1 MVSDKRKQFDFLFV
15 VTVVPTDTSGGSQ
28 ILYSIAK
35 RLSDQGLNVGW
46 VLFLNPYRFIYKVTR
61 NPSLLPYVSLS
72 ATINILKSNVGFIF
86 RNRLVKRTQNY
97 ERTLNGISI
106 LNSKSLKKVSFKR
119 LIASAWETTYFVNHY
134 NTESEKYNLIQ
145 YCAHEYLSDY
155 IQGVDTNLVSQTF
168 SFPLKKLVIN
178 ETDLRKF
185 GDDNP
190 QKVQLGI
197 DASKYYMKTPLD
209 RRDGK
214 TVLFPLRA
222 QRDKGA
228 SIAIEAIK
236 LIDKQRKDI
245 NIITF
250 GNYGK
255 TTMLPNRID
264 QRGFVDDNELFNLYN
279 TASIFVIPSL
289 LEGFCLPGLESMAC
303 GCAVISVD
311 NIGIREYVK
320 HNNNGIIVSPN
331 DPNAI
336 AKAVISLVENSTQ
349 RNNLIMNGFQTA
361 RTFSYENMARS
372 FLTAIATSEQRSH
385 KR

>member
-61 NPSLLPYVSLS
+61 NPSLLQYVSLN
-72 ATINILKSNVGFIF
+72 ATINILKTKVGFIL
-86 RNRLVKRTQNY
+86 RNRLMKKTQNC
-97 ERTLNGISI
+97 ELTLNGISI
-106 LNSKSLKKVSFKR
+106 LNPKSLKKVSFKR
-119 LIASAWETTYFVNHY
+119 LVASAWETTYFVNHY
-134 NTESEKYNLIQ
+134 NTESVKYNLIQ

-185 GDDNP
+185 GADSP
-190 QKVQLGI
+190 KKVQLGI
-197 DASKYYMKTPLD
+197 DTSKYYMKTPLD

-228 SIAIEAIK
+228 SVAIEAIK
-236 LIDKQRKDI
+236 LIEEQRKDI
-245 NIITF
+245 NIVTF

-255 TTMLPNRID
+255 TAMLPNSID
-264 QRGFVDDNELFNLYN
+264 QRGFVDDDELFNLYN
-279 TASIFVIPSL
+279 AASIFVIPSL
-289 LEGFCLPGLESMAC
+289 LEGFCLPGLEAMAC

-311 NIGIREYVK
+311 NIGIREYIK
-320 HNNNGIIVSPN
+320 HNNNGVIVSPN

-336 AKAVISLVENSTQ
+336 AKAVISLVENCSQ
-349 RNNLIMNGFQTA
+349 RNNLIMHGFQTA
-361 RTFSYENMARS
+361 RTFSYKNMAQS
-372 FLTAIATSEQRSH
+372 FLTAIATSEQGSH
-385 KR
+385 KG

>member
-28 ILYSIAK
+28 ILYSLAK

-72 ATINILKSNVGFIF
+72 ATINILKTNVGLIL
-86 RNRLVKRTQNY
+86 RNRLMKRSQNC
-97 ERTLNGISI
+97 EHTLNGISI
-106 LNSKSLKKVSFKR
+106 LNPKSLKKVSFKR
-119 LIASAWETTYFVNHY
+119 LVASAWETTYLVNHFK
-134 NTESEKYNLIQ
+134 TESVKYNLIQ

-185 GDDNP
+185 GADSP

-197 DASKYYMKTPLD
+197 DASKYYVKTPLD

-228 SIAIEAIK
+228 SVAIDAIK
-236 LIDKQRKDI
+236 LIEKQRKDI
-245 NIITF
+245 NIVTF

-255 TTMLPNRID
+255 TAKLPNSID

-279 TASIFVIPSL
+279 AASIFVIPSL
-289 LEGFCLPGLESMAC
+289 LEGFCLPGLEAMAC

-311 NIGIREYVK
+311 NTGIREYIK

-336 AKAVISLVENSTQ
+336 AKAVISLVENCSQ
-349 RNNLIMNGFQTA
+349 RNNLITNGFKTA
-361 RTFSYENMARS
+361 RIFSYENMARS
-372 FLTAIATSEQRSH
+372 FLTAIAASEQESH
-385 KR
+385 KF